1 MNIKPKQ
8 KNIRN
13 TTPATPTQHQHQHNT
28 PTNTAPPPTQHIHQ
42 HRTPVETQIEGKEK
56 ETKPTQICDLIRETK
71 SVEICSHG
79 ATQIE
84 ASVHGERE
92 RESMVSSWLA

>member
-1 MNIKPKQ
+1 MNIKTKQ

-28 PTNTAPPPTQHIHQ
+28 PTNTAPPPTQHTHQ
-42 HRTPVETQIEGKEK
+42 QRTPVETQIEGKEK

-84 ASVHGERE
+84 AFVHGERE
-92 RESMVSSWLA
+92 KVWLVHG